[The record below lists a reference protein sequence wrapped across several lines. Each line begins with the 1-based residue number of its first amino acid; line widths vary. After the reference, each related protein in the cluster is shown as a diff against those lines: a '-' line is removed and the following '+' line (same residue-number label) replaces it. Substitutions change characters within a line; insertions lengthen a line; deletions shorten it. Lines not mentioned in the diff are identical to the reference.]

1 MGIEELRK
9 QIDSIDDQILA
20 LLNERAK
27 LVLKMGSLK
36 KERGLP
42 IHDPT
47 RENSILARLQGKNKG
62 PWDNE
67 SLVKL
72 FEKIIEESRKLED
85 QTSEG

>member
-1 MGIEELRK
+1 MGIEELRR

-20 LLNERAK
+20 LLNERAR

-36 KERGLP
+36 KEKGLP
-42 IHDPT
+42 IYDAG
-47 RENSILARLQGKNKG
+47 RENTILARIQEKNRG
-62 PWDNE
+62 PWDNQ

-85 QTSEG
+85 QI